1 MIIAVDAMGGDHAPP
16 AIVQGAV
23 QAVAE
28 SKDKLRIILTGKK
41 QKIQKELKK
50 YGWNK
55 DLIKIHPASQVADST
70 VRPSQVVKKL
80 PDSSL
85 VQGIKLVKQGKA
97 DAFVSAGSTG
107 AILSSALLL
116 LGRIEGVRR
125 PAIIVYLPVGA
136 KGIVLCDV
144 GANTEVKA
152 RHLLQFAI
160 MASEYMNHM
169 HGVKKPKVGL
179 LNIGEEANKGREEYV
194 EAHSLLSKV
203 LPNFKGNVEARDLFK
218 GNIDVVVCDGFVGNN
233 LLKFAE
239 GWIHHVHRE
248 VTSQLISD
256 ERSIDKSAL
265 NDIFTDIISEYEYEE
280 SGGSFLLGIKGICM
294 ICHGASP
301 ARAIKNAILS
311 TAQSVKEKLVES
323 IRVGISQTVAQI
335 EII

>member
-16 AIVQGAV
+16 VIVQGAV

-28 SKDKLRIILTGKK
+28 SKDKLRIILTGKN
-41 QKIQKELKK
+41 QKIQKELEKL
-50 YGWNK
+50 GWNK
-55 DLIKIHPASQVADST
+55 NLIEIHSASQVVDST
-70 VRPSQVVKKL
+70 VRPSQVVKQL

-85 VQGIKLVKQGKA
+85 VQGIKLLKEGKV

-116 LGRIEGVRR
+116 LGRIKGVRR
-125 PAIIVYLPVGA
+125 PAISVYLPASGLVM
-136 KGIVLCDV
+136 CDV

-152 RHLLQFAI
+152 HHLLQFAI

-169 HGVKKPKVGL
+169 HCVEEPKVGL

-194 EAHSLLSKV
+194 KAHSLLSKV
-203 LPNFKGNVEARDLFK
+203 LSNFKGNVEARDLFK
-218 GNIDVVVCDGFVGNN
+218 GKIDVVVCDGFVGNN

-239 GWIHHVHRE
+239 GWIHHVRGE
-248 VTSQLISD
+248 VTSQLTS
-256 ERSIDKSAL
+256 EEKNMDKSAL
-265 NDIFTDIISEYEYEE
+265 NDIFTDIIREYEYEE
-280 SGGSFLLGIKGICM
+280 SGGCFLLGVKGICM

-311 TAQSVKEKLVES
+311 TAQSVKENLVES
-323 IRVGISQTVAQI
+323 IRTGISLSVAQI
-335 EII
+335 EKY